1 MEHEYCDMVDN
12 TLWIC
17 GTCKKE
23 IKTMTELIKHYRDI
37 HKGDSDSEI
46 DFTERVADDKKD
58 NA

>member
-1 MEHEYCDMVDN
+1 MEHEHCD

-17 GTCKKE
+17 GTCRKE
-23 IKTMTELIKHYRDI
+23 FELVTELINHYRDM
-37 HKGDSDSEI
+37 HEGDSDSEI